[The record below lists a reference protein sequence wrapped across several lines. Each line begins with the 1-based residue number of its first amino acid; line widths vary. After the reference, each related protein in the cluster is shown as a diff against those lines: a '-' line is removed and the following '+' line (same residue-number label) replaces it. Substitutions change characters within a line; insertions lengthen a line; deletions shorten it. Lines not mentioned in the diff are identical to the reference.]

1 MNVFLT
7 TATLL
12 LAAFAASALA
22 QASPAPPA
30 LLPVASPP
38 AVPRK
43 ETLRLKFP
51 VGQTLYYTLTEETAG
66 SYLEPH
72 HRMTPIK
79 SHLKMQEHQTV
90 ADLRETD
97 SAGLVDVG
105 VDSMTVTVDDKP
117 SPLPGDA
124 PAVMAALARLV
135 VLKNGKLEATL
146 VNPDVNAEEVLTGED
161 PAHMNVLAGL
171 GEMPAAPVGVGDKWK
186 SASFLGMSD
195 EHSTADLSLAAWE
208 TKDAA
213 TIAVIKQ
220 VIQGQFGTPAS
231 ALGGM
236 KVDDLKVKGWLSGTR
251 TVRLNVE
258 AGTIDSADSLV
269 YMTVLLTPKGD
280 DGKYTAAP
288 TRMWVKVTSKTI
300 QTSAPAE
307 VPPAPAEVP
316 PAPPST
322 LP

>member
-1 MNVFLT
+1 MNTFLAAT
-7 TATLL
+7 TLL
-12 LAAFAASALA
+12 VAAFAAGASA
-22 QASPAPPA
+22 QVPS
-30 LLPVASPP
+30 LPVPATSPLP
-38 AVPRK
+38 PVVPRK

-51 VGQTLYYTLTEETAG
+51 VGQTLYYTLTEDTAG

-72 HRMTPIK
+72 RRIIPIK
-79 SHLKMQEHQTV
+79 SHLEMQEHQTV

-97 SAGLVDVG
+97 SAGLVDMG

-117 SPLPGDA
+117 SPLPSG
-124 PAVMAALARLV
+124 ALAAMTALTRLI
-135 VLKNGKLEATL
+135 VLKNGKLEAT
-146 VNPDVNAEEVLTGED
+146 VVDPGFNAEEVLTGED
-161 PAHMNVLAGL
+161 PAHLNVLSGL
-171 GEMPAAPVGVGDKWK
+171 GELPAAPVQAGDKWK
-186 SASFLGMSD
+186 SVSFLGMTD
-195 EHSTADLSLAAWE
+195 EHSTADVLLAAWE

-220 VIQGQFGTPAS
+220 AIHGQFGTPAA
-231 ALGGM
+231 ALSDP
-236 KVDDLKVKGWLSGTR
+236 KADDLKIKGWLSGTR

-288 TRMWVKVTSKTI
+288 TRMWVKVTSKTT

-316 PAPPST
+316 PAPPSM
-322 LP
+322 PP